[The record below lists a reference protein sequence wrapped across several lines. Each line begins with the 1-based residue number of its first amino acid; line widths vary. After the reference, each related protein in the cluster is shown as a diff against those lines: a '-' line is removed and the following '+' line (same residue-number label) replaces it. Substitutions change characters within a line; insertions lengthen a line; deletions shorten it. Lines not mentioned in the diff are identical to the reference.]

1 MIYDMIYDRFDLEDS
16 MSKMLNIDDE
26 LEDLIYKVGDSKTR
40 PTEDEILNMLIGIK
54 ALNQARYERMWQ
66 IFETCV
72 KDGIISNRTKYETT
86 E

>member
-1 MIYDMIYDRFDLEDS
+1 MIYDRFDLEDS

-26 LEDLIYKVGDSKTR
+26 LEDLIYKVGDSKTT

-54 ALNQARYERMWQ
+54 TLNQARYERMWQ

-72 KDGIISNRTKYETT
+72 KDGIISNRTKNETT